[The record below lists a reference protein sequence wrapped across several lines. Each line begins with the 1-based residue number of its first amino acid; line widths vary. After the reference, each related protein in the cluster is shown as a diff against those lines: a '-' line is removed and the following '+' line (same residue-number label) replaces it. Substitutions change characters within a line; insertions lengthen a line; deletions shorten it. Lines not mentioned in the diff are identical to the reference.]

1 MAELNQYLKIL
12 TESLEKKKKIMES
25 ILAANVRQGQAIREK
40 GDLET
45 FDRIVSEKEKLINEL
60 MSLDNGFEEV
70 YSRIAAELESRK
82 SEFAAEIGKLQKL
95 ISEVTELS
103 TRNQA
108 SEQRNKQGVESY
120 FSYTRRQLNQN
131 RKSVRAASDYYKSM
145 NQLNA
150 YSDVQMV
157 DRKK

>member
-25 ILAANVRQGQAIREK
+25 ILAANARQGQAIREK

-45 FDRIVSEKEKLINEL
+45 FDRIVAEKEKLINDL
-60 MSLDNGFEEV
+60 MALDNGFEEV
-70 YSRIAAELESRK
+70 YDRISAELVSRQ
-82 SEFAAEIGKLQKL
+82 SEFTTEIGKLQKL
-95 ISEVTELS
+95 IAEIMELS
-103 TRNQA
+103 ARIQA

-131 RKSVRAASDYYKSM
+131 RKSARAASDYYKSM
-145 NQLNA
+145 NQLNT
-150 YSDVQMV
+150 YNDVQMV

>member
-12 TESLEKKKKIMES
+12 IESLGKKKKIMES

-40 GDLET
+40 GDLEA
-45 FDRIVSEKEKLINEL
+45 FDGIVSEKEKLISEL
-60 MSLDNGFEEV
+60 TLLDNGFEEV
-70 YSRIAAELESRK
+70 YDRISTELMSRS
-82 SEFAAEIGKLQKL
+82 SEFADEIRNLQAL
-95 ISEVTELS
+95 ISDITQLS
-103 TRNQA
+103 TRIQA
-108 SEQRNKQGVESY
+108 SEQRNKQGVEAY

-145 NQLNA
+145 NQLQT
-150 YSDVQMV
+150 YGDVQMV

>member
-103 TRNQA
+103 TRIQA
-108 SEQRNKQGVESY
+108 EQRNKQGVESY